1 MSNLS
6 VYVRLGADVLTE
18 QQKFYGYSAGLG
30 FQFVITLAKFL
41 IGFCLAGLC
50 RAIVV
55 VPRELVWPGVLSVT
69 TMVATLHNV
78 GEKDMQAKSVL

>member
-30 FQFVITLAKFL
+30 FQFVITLATFL
-41 IGFCLAGLC
+41 IGF
-50 RAIVV
+50 
-55 VPRELVWPGVLSVT
+55 
-69 TMVATLHNV
+69 
-78 GEKDMQAKSVL
+78 